1 MDRKDSDVH
10 DNFFASLNQLI
21 LSLEPAIK
29 EAGSVAAAE
38 DILTH
43 LEATDENFHRYDF
56 VRQLR
61 SRIDN
66 TLTPL
71 IDKKLE
77 RLDGREGDRNNT
89 LPVITEEIIASPEF
103 INLQQSILADT
114 KDAVNALIQTFSQNP
129 RLRSSDYE
137 LTENRGRMAPFRLS
151 LDSSDEDSSM
161 SSSFGQTGFMF
172 NMTPE
177 KFSEIAENLDP
188 DKPLQ
193 VRINALN
200 TLYQFPLSDELTS
213 KNSEGIRKG
222 LLAAL
227 ADGDEHLSEKSLK
240 FHARMFMA
248 SSAHVTREIYT
259 CLAEHLCSYFTDV
272 SFHRVN
278 VENGLDVSTSSNQ
291 RLLKRFR
298 LLNEFQHEV
307 ASFWIRYPEWF
318 LESVLDSTFNL
329 FSSSSVAGFG
339 SSDLQYMTP
348 LHFLAL
354 VDPKATWFKKWMHG
368 NYSRTVA
375 IKELKK
381 HSSLLVD
388 AIRHCI
394 DFSTTCKT
402 LQSLELLELE
412 EDQRADLLSAVGNDG
427 LFYTSQDL
435 EYIYFVHSLCLL
447 GRVLLYSGGRDLFP
461 VVLPDTEETVTISS
475 LLVALIRIMC
485 TALPRSGTKPV
496 LDAEFHPGYLV
507 CDVLKEIASC
517 TTSCKECLCKDS
529 ITTSLLSPVQSWLDG
544 VESCDSAGAE
554 NTLLL
559 VADVL
564 ATLAVSENGRK
575 QLLYGET
582 QDRWQ
587 RSRFSSA
594 HTIAQF
600 AKKAL
605 SDRLPG
611 GTPSKAIISG
621 FVFVCRQLYNTCD
634 GLMVLNPY
642 ELHQFVANAWIKV
655 YESASSADEVLA
667 PDETSPEEQEE
678 LFVWESSL
686 IDNLLN
692 FAGTPKG
699 LLLLQQT
706 GKMNE
711 CVAYMNER
719 YNKKLQVSKCEKFGY
734 GVMVTQIAAT
744 APGMVALEN
753 RGFLKRLVSDIWT
766 VFEGGQDRR
775 PAPPRIKHVDS
786 IDSRSYNKSLNNLL
800 SVLSAFPAVYEVLG
814 DVYRPST
821 SGSEMEE
828 TITSREAYC
837 PPICIM
843 DFVDRFI
850 MIDSEEKIH
859 SLFNFEQSHHFG
871 LRVLNVLCSCL
882 DTFLFLECRYRFQ
895 ELLLQSQLDNRLDNG
910 KDYIIDMCSVERNQ
924 ILVKTYLVGGTSER
938 NVPGRTITED
948 VDNPYPWPLFS
959 SYPPPKDY
967 LPVEQIPKITAF
979 EEGDCLLE
987 FLESSQPMSAD
998 SLKWLQDCRKTFCE
1012 SLTLGKTK
1020 PRGKVLKLLLEKVC
1034 TAMTNIPEEAI
1045 FPLIDF
1051 SASETSLKNMEL
1063 SEIESLGTK
1072 LAVRYGVQLKLLQST
1087 TDGVEDLTYLLKN
1100 CKFLLQGQQRTT
1112 DATLRTLSGDY
1123 VGHDWFVSTVFLMMY
1138 GDPDLSWEFLFKFS
1152 SLVSSGYLWVRRL
1165 HASVHLPVSLT
1176 VSGIP
1181 PLYSCSCHNVELI
1194 LMAEVPLVYSAF
1206 RMSGYTPSQICQHWL
1221 RQCFWNYLDWDEICL
1236 YICTCLTMGI
1246 DYQVYFCIAVLR
1258 HLQQDILRKTQQ
1270 QQLLIF
1276 LKENPIPNFKV
1287 AEQLTFMQELEAR
1300 YRPSILSDLQNITKP

>member
-1 MDRKDSDVH
+1 MERKEPDGH

-43 LEATDENFHRYDF
+43 LEATDENFHKYDF

-61 SRIDN
+61 SRIDT
-66 TLTPL
+66 TLTPV

-77 RLDGREGDRNNT
+77 QLTGREGDQNSSI
-89 LPVITEEIIASPEF
+89 PAITEEIIASPEF
-103 INLQQSILADT
+103 VNLQQSILADT
-114 KDAVNALIQTFSQNP
+114 KDAVNALIQTYSQNP
-129 RLRSSDYE
+129 RLRLSDYE
-137 LTENRGRMAPFRLS
+137 LTENRGRLQGMPPFRIS
-151 LDSSDEDSSM
+151 VDSSDEDSSL
-161 SSSFGQTGFMF
+161 SSSFGQVGFMF
-172 NMTPE
+172 NMSPE
-177 KFSEIAENLDP
+177 KFSEIAEDLDP
-188 DKPLQ
+188 VKPLN
-193 VRINALN
+193 VRIKALN

-227 ADGDEHLSEKSLK
+227 ADDDEQLADKSLK

-248 SSAHVTREIYT
+248 SSAQVTKEIYT
-259 CLAEHLCSYFTDV
+259 CLAEHLCYCFTD
-272 SFHRVN
+272 SHIHQVN
-278 VENGLDVSTSSNQ
+278 MENGFDVSTRGNM

-307 ASFWIRYPEWF
+307 SSFWIRYPEWF
-318 LESVLDSTFNL
+318 LESVLESTFNL
-329 FSSSSVAGFG
+329 LSTSPDGGRFAPAM
-339 SSDLQYMTP
+339 QRMTP

-375 IKELKK
+375 MKELKK
-381 HSSLLVD
+381 HPSLLAD
-388 AIRHCI
+388 AVSHCM
-394 DFSTTCKT
+394 DFSRTCKT
-402 LQSLELLELE
+402 LQSLDMFELNEQCRDNE
-412 EDQRADLLSAVGNDG
+412 SDG

-447 GRVLLYSGGRDLFP
+447 GRILLYSGGRALFP
-461 VVLPDTEETVTISS
+461 VVIPDMEEKVAISD
-475 LLVALIRIMC
+475 LLAALIRIMC
-485 TALPRSGTKPV
+485 TSLPTSSEYNE
-496 LDAEFHPGYLV
+496 EFHPGVLV
-507 CDVLKEIASC
+507 CDMLKEIACC
-517 TTSCKECLCKDS
+517 TNSCKECLCKDT

-544 VESCDSAGAE
+544 VDGNEIPGVE

-564 ATLAVSENGRK
+564 ATLAVSETGQR

-587 RSRFSSA
+587 RNRFSPA

-605 SDRLPG
+605 SDRLSG
-611 GTPSKAIISG
+611 GTPSKAVIAG
-621 FVFVCRQLYNTCD
+621 FVYVCRQLYNTCD
-634 GLMVLNPY
+634 GLMVLSPY
-642 ELHQFVANAWIKV
+642 ELHQCVANAWIKV
-655 YESASSADEVLA
+655 HETASSVTGEMTFAGSSAHFISDDEL
-667 PDETSPEEQEE
+667 T
-678 LFVWESSL
+678 VWESSL
-686 IDNLLN
+686 VDNLLN

-719 YNKKLQVSKCEKFGY
+719 YKKKLQVSKCEKFGY

-744 APGMVALEN
+744 APGMVALEKK
-753 RGFLKRLVSDIWT
+753 GFLKRLVHDIWT
-766 VFEGGQDRR
+766 VFEGGQDRK

-786 IDSRSYNKSLNNLL
+786 IDTRSYNKSLNNLL
-800 SVLSAFPAVYEVLG
+800 SVLSAFPAVYEVLA
-814 DVYRPST
+814 DAHRPST
-821 SGSEMEE
+821 SGSEVEE
-828 TITSREAYC
+828 TITSREGYC
-837 PPICIM
+837 PPECIM

-850 MIDSEEKIH
+850 MIDSEEKVH

-871 LRVLNVLCSCL
+871 LRVLSVLCSCL

-895 ELLLQSQLDNRLDNG
+895 ELMLQSQLDNKLENG
-910 KDYIIDMCSVERNQ
+910 EDFIIDMCSVERNH
-924 ILVKTYLVGGTSER
+924 ILVKTYLIGGPSER
-938 NVPGRTITED
+938 IIPGKTLTED

-959 SYPPPKDY
+959 AYPPPKDY
-967 LPVEQIPKITAF
+967 LPVEQICKMTTF
-979 EEGDCLLE
+979 GEDVGDPLLE
-987 FLESSQPMSAD
+987 FLENSQPLSAD
-998 SLKWLQDCRKTFCE
+998 SSTWLQECRRTFCE
-1012 SLTLGKTK
+1012 SLISGKSK
-1020 PRGKVLKLLLEKVC
+1020 PRGKVLPLLLENVC
-1034 TAMTNIPEEAI
+1034 TALTNITEEAI

-1051 SASETSLKNMEL
+1051 SASESSLKNVEL
-1063 SEIESLGTK
+1063 SEIENLGTK
-1072 LAVRYGVQLKLLQST
+1072 VTVRYGVQLKLLQSST
-1087 TDGVEDLTYLLKN
+1087 EGIEDLTYLLKYS
-1100 CKFLLQGQQRTT
+1100 KFFLRGQQRST
-1112 DATLRTLSGDY
+1112 DVTLRTLSGEY
-1123 VGHDWFVSTVFLMMY
+1123 VGHDWFVSTIFLMMY
-1138 GDPDLSWEFLFKFS
+1138 GDPDQAWEFLFKCS

-1165 HASVHLPVSLT
+1165 HTSVHLPVSLT

-1181 PLYSCSCHNVELI
+1181 PLYSCSCHNVELV
-1194 LMAEVPLVYSAF
+1194 LEAEVPLVFSAF

-1221 RQCFWNYLDWDEICL
+1221 RQCFWNYLDWEEICL
-1236 YICTCLTMGI
+1236 YISTCLTMGI
-1246 DYQVYFCIAVLR
+1246 DYQVYFCIAIFR

-1270 QQLLIF
+1270 QHLLIF
-1276 LKENPIPNFKV
+1276 LKENPIQNFKV
-1287 AEQLTFMQELEAR
+1287 AEQLSFMQELEAR

>member
-1 MDRKDSDVH
+1 MERKDPDHH

-43 LEATDENFHRYDF
+43 LEATDENFHKYDF

-61 SRIDN
+61 SRID
-66 TLTPL
+66 TALTPL

-77 RLDGREGDRNNT
+77 RLAGREGDRNSSI
-89 LPVITEEIIASPEF
+89 PAITEEIIASSEF
-103 INLQQSILADT
+103 VNLQQSILADT
-114 KDAVNALIQTFSQNP
+114 KDAVNALIQSYSQNP
-129 RLRSSDYE
+129 RLRLSDYE
-137 LTENRGRMAPFRLS
+137 LTENRGRLQGMPPFRLS
-151 LDSSDEDSSM
+151 VDSSDEDSSM
-161 SSSFGQTGFMF
+161 TSSFGQAGYMF
-172 NMTPE
+172 NMSPE
-177 KFSEIAENLDP
+177 KFGEIAEDLDP
-188 DKPLQ
+188 VKPLN
-193 VRINALN
+193 VRIKALN

-227 ADGDEHLSEKSLK
+227 ADDDEQLSDKSLK
-240 FHARMFMA
+240 FHAKMFMA
-248 SSAHVTREIYT
+248 SSAHVTKEIYT
-259 CLAEHLCSYFTDV
+259 CLSEHLCCYFTDNH
-272 SFHRVN
+272 FHRVN
-278 VENGLDVSTSSNQ
+278 LENGLDVSTRGNM

-307 ASFWIRYPEWF
+307 SSFWIRYPEWF
-318 LESVLDSTFNL
+318 LESVLESTFDL
-329 FSSSSVAGFG
+329 LSASPGPGFSSG
-339 SSDLQYMTP
+339 LQCMTP

-375 IKELKK
+375 IKELQK
-381 HSSLLVD
+381 HPSLL
-388 AIRHCI
+388 AESICHCM
-394 DFSTTCKT
+394 DFSRTCKT
-402 LQSLELLELE
+402 LQSLDVLVLNERYSDSNSE
-412 EDQRADLLSAVGNDG
+412 G
-427 LFYTSQDL
+427 LCYTSQDL

-447 GRVLLYSGGRDLFP
+447 GRVLLYSGGRALFP
-461 VVLPDTEETVTISS
+461 VLIPDLEEKVTISN
-475 LLVALIRIMC
+475 LLAALIRIMC
-485 TALPRSGTKPV
+485 TALPMSNEFNE
-496 LDAEFHPGYLV
+496 DFHPGYLV
-507 CDVLKEIASC
+507 CDVLKEIANC
-517 TTSCKECLCKDS
+517 TNSCKECLCKDA

-544 VESCDSAGAE
+544 MESNEIAGAE

-564 ATLAVSENGRK
+564 ATLAVSETGQR

-587 RSRFSSA
+587 RSRFSPA

-605 SDRLPG
+605 SERLPG
-611 GTPSKAIISG
+611 GTPSKAVIAG
-621 FVFVCRQLYNTCD
+621 FVYVCRQLYNTCD
-634 GLMVLNPY
+634 GLMVLSPY

-655 YESASSADEVLA
+655 HETASSMTRELAFDGDSSEFISDDEL
-667 PDETSPEEQEE
+667 
-678 LFVWESSL
+678 LVWESSL
-686 IDNLLN
+686 VDNLLN

-744 APGMVALEN
+744 APGMVALEKK
-753 RGFLKRLVSDIWT
+753 GFVKRLVHDIWT
-766 VFEGGQDRR
+766 VFEGGQDRK
-775 PAPPRIKHVDS
+775 PARPRIKHVDS
-786 IDSRSYNKSLNNLL
+786 IDSRTYNKSLNNLL
-800 SVLSAFPAVYEVLG
+800 SVLSAFPAVYEVLA
-814 DVYRPST
+814 DAYRPST
-821 SGSEMEE
+821 SGSEIEE

-837 PPICIM
+837 PPVCIM

-882 DTFLFLECRYRFQ
+882 DSFLFLECRYHFQ
-895 ELLLQSQLDNRLDNG
+895 ELMLESQSDNRLENG

-924 ILVKTYLVGGTSER
+924 ILVKTYLIGGPSER
-938 NVPGRTITED
+938 ILPGRALTED
-948 VDNPYPWPLFS
+948 VDIPYPWPLFS
-959 SYPPPKDY
+959 SYPPPKVY
-967 LPVEQIPKITAF
+967 LPVEKICKMTAF
-979 EEGDCLLE
+979 EEGDPLLE
-987 FLESSQPMSAD
+987 FLEGSDPVSAD
-998 SLKWLQDCRKTFCE
+998 SSQWLQDCRKTFCE
-1012 SLTLGKTK
+1012 TLRCGKTK
-1020 PRGKVLKLLLEKVC
+1020 AMGKVLKLLLEKLC
-1034 TAMTNIPEEAI
+1034 TALTNIPDEAI

-1051 SASETSLKNMEL
+1051 SASESSLKNVEL

-1072 LAVRYGVQLKLLQST
+1072 LTVRYGVQLKLLQST
-1087 TDGVEDLTYLLKN
+1087 SEGIEDLSHLLKYS
-1100 CKFLLQGQQRTT
+1100 KFFLRGQQRST
-1112 DATLRTLSGDY
+1112 DVTLRTLSGEY
-1123 VGHDWFVSTVFLMMY
+1123 VGHDWFVSTIFLMMY
-1138 GDPDLSWEFLFKFS
+1138 GDPDLAWEFLFKCS
-1152 SLVSSGYLWVRRL
+1152 SLVSSGYLWIRRL

-1181 PLYSCSCHNVELI
+1181 PVYSCTCHNVELI

-1221 RQCFWNYLDWDEICL
+1221 RQCFWNYLDWEEICL
-1236 YICTCLTMGI
+1236 YVCTCLTMGI

-1276 LKENPIPNFKV
+1276 LKENPIHDFKV
-1287 AEQLTFMQELEAR
+1287 AEQLSFMQELEAR
-1300 YRPSILSDLQNITKP
+1300 YRPTILSDLQNITKP